1 MKAFMKVAVLTNI
14 SINEG
19 CQKFPVIAIKVL
31 QLLPFSKV
39 LSVFKKGGEFLLIF
53 LKFRNFDFVA
63 IDC

>member
-31 QLLPFSKV
+31 QLLLFS
-39 LSVFKKGGEFLLIF
+39 
-53 LKFRNFDFVA
+53 
-63 IDC
+63 